1 MFTRLAWPWIWFT
14 WNPNTLHGIL
24 SNPLYHQI
32 LHQVGNLYPTP
43 STLWEWILMLVYKF
57 FIRPF
62 KPMEKDDVDNVNLF
76 CFTLCDAISEWG
88 RIL

>member
-1 MFTRLAWPWIWFT
+1 
-14 WNPNTLHGIL
+14 
-24 SNPLYHQI
+24 
-32 LHQVGNLYPTP
+32 VGNLYPTP